1 MLEWCKD
8 DKPIGDKEP
17 SQAFLW
23 RALNF
28 LKTDGKAGMLVSAGV
43 LFKHSTTSQR
53 FREMWLDCAK
63 LTDVYNFTHVR
74 KFFFKGAD
82 APFLA
87 ICFHKQKQNER
98 PVYYWSAKQ
107 VQNIN
112 NIQAVVFSKY
122 DMIMLR
128 DKALT
133 DPQLWKQFWFGRFLD
148 EALLGNLSRHAKL
161 ADIIDRGKSGQGFII
176 ASKDKSAEQLQPY
189 DNLNLNSFTRY
200 DQLRFLKPPEKVYRF
215 GVIEVYSGP
224 RLLIKR
230 GILEKGREKGQIATR
245 YETKSFCF
253 THSIDGIKLKEPE
266 DWKYQ
271 ILLSILWSSLARYFN
286 RQ

>member
-133 DPQLWKQFWFGRFLD
+133 DSQLWKQFWFGRFLD
-148 EALLGNLSRHAKL
+148 EAFLENLSSHAKL
-161 ADIIDRGKSGQGFII
+161 DDIVDRDKSGEGYKI
-176 ASKDKSAEQLQPY
+176 AAKNKDAKQLQPY
-189 DNLNLNSFTRY
+189 SNLIIDRNRFTRY
-200 DQLRFLKPPEKVYRF
+200 DQLHFSSPPK
-215 GVIEVYSGP
+215 EVECLGIIDTYSGS
-224 RLLIKR
+224 RLLVKR
-230 GILEKGREKGQIATR
+230 GISQKGVEIRTNN
-245 YETKSFCF
+245 C
-253 THSIDGIKLKEPE
+253 
-266 DWKYQ
+266 
-271 ILLSILWSSLARYFN
+271 
-286 RQ
+286 